1 MNIIRRW
8 LKRQIKRIKVK
19 FYIWERGKSW
29 LKTPSDVTGY
39 EKISCAIVRKMIN
52 HPDSKFTIA
61 PLSGKRYI
69 INKTLDIF
77 VIMEDSKLEIT
88 NHVYHYVISLGERDM
103 EKLTNHFNTKVET
116 QRLEYEDQIKSQ
128 ITNTLHKIYD
138 KITGNTNQNGK

>member
-1 MNIIRRW
+1 MEFLRRW
-8 LKRQIKRIKVK
+8 LKRQLKRIKVK
-19 FYIWERGKSW
+19 FYIWERGASW
-29 LKTPSDVTGY
+29 LKAPSELTGY
-39 EKISCAIVRKMIN
+39 ERISCAIVRNMIT

-88 NHVYHYVISLGERDM
+88 NHVYHYVISLGGRDM
-103 EKLTNHFNTKVET
+103 EKLTKHFDKKVES

-128 ITNTLHKIYD
+128 ITNTLQKIYD
-138 KITGNTNQNGK
+138 KITGKTNDNEK